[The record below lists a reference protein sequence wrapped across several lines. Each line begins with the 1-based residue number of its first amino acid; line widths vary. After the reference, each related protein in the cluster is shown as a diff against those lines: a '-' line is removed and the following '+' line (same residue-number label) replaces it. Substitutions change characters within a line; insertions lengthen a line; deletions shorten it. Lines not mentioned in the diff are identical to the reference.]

1 MSAKSVLLKY
11 YLHRVATMIGTPK
24 IQDTHDRRTRRV
36 RRQAKG
42 EYNSAE
48 HTC

>member
-11 YLHRVATMIGTPK
+11 YLHRVAAMIGTPK
-24 IQDTHDRRTRRV
+24 IQDTHDRRTRKV

-42 EYNSAE
+42 EYDSVDR
-48 HTC
+48 TC